1 MANKTV
7 NQLDSLSGANIDGN
21 DLALIYNSEDNTTRK
36 VVLQEVLEGGKRNS
50 QGYFAVLTN
59 FYFTGGVA
67 TETEITVDDIDTFVD
82 VNFDVDALGLFDYRP
97 AQMQAVE
104 STPYDAST
112 GIFSLEGLTLES
124 SCQFRASMSFEPDE
138 DEGQLEARLLFNR
151 HSGTTPV
158 ETDPA
163 SPNFGQPLD
172 FSIESVALSMSQGA
186 DIEYPA
192 EPLLSFFVGDTIDT
206 NAPGDA
212 GKCRFQVKSSVPGTI
227 RMRALTW
234 YISQ

>member
-1 MANKTV
+1 MPDKTV
-7 NQLDSLSGANIDGN
+7 NELDSLSGSNIDGN

-50 QGYFAVLTN
+50 QGYFALLTN

-67 TETEITVDDIDTFVD
+67 TETEISVADIDTFVD

-97 AQMQAVE
+97 AQMQAAE
-104 STPYDAST
+104 PTPYDEST

-151 HSGTTPV
+151 HSGTTPS
-158 ETDPA
+158 D
-163 SPNFGQPLD
+163 D
-172 FSIESVALSMSQGA
+172 FPIESVALSMSQGA

-212 GKCRFQVKSSVPGTI
+212 GKCKFQIKSSVPGTV

>member
-7 NQLDSLSGANIDGN
+7 NQLDSLSGSAIDGN

-67 TETEITVDDIDTFVD
+67 TETEIAVDDIDTFVD

-97 AQMQAVE
+97 AQMQAAE
-104 STPYDAST
+104 PTPYDEST

-151 HSGTTPV
+151 HSGTTPS
-158 ETDPA
+158 D
-163 SPNFGQPLD
+163 D
-172 FSIESVALSMSQGA
+172 FPIESVALSMSQGA

-212 GKCRFQVKSSVPGTI
+212 GQCKFQVKSSVPGTV

>member
-7 NQLDSLSGANIDGN
+7 NQLDSLSGASIDGN

-67 TETEITVDDIDTFVD
+67 TETEISVDDINTFVD
-82 VNFDVDALGLFDYRP
+82 VNFDVDTQGLFDYRP

-104 STPYDAST
+104 PSPYDNST
-112 GIFSLEGLTLES
+112 GIFSLEGLTIES

-151 HSGTTPV
+151 HSGTTPS
-158 ETDPA
+158 D
-163 SPNFGQPLD
+163 D
-172 FSIESVALSMSQGA
+172 FSIESVALTMSQGA

>member
-7 NQLDSLSGANIDGN
+7 SQLDSLSGSNIDGN

-50 QGYFAVLTN
+50 QGYFALLTN

-67 TETEITVDDIDTFVD
+67 TETEIAVEDIDTYVD
-82 VNFDVDALGLFDYRP
+82 VNFTTDALGVFDYRP
-97 AQMQAVE
+97 AQMQAVVAD
-104 STPYDAST
+104 PFDDAT
-112 GIFSLEGLTLES
+112 NIFTLEGLTQES
-124 SCQFRASMSFEPDE
+124 SVQFRASMSFEPDE

-151 HSGTTPV
+151 HSGTTPS
-158 ETDPA
+158 D
-163 SPNFGQPLD
+163 D
-172 FSIESVALSMSQGA
+172 FSIESVALTMSQGA

-206 NAPGDA
+206 NGPGDA
-212 GKCRFQVKSSVPGTI
+212 GQCKFQVKSSVPGTV

>member
-1 MANKTV
+1 MSHQSKTINELSTLSDAN
-7 NQLDSLSGANIDGN
+7 LDGDDKVLVF
-21 DLALIYNSEDNTTRK
+21 NSQDNTTRQMQ
-36 VVLQEVLEGGKRNS
+36 LQNVLEKGKRNS

-67 TETEITVDDIDTFVD
+67 TETEITEEDINGYVD

-97 AQMQAVE
+97 LQMQSVE
-104 STPYDAST
+104 PTPFNQSTNY
-112 GIFSLEGLTLES
+112 FSLEGLTLES
-124 SCQFRASMSFEPDE
+124 SVQFRASMTFEPDE
-138 DEGQLEARLLFNR
+138 DEGQLEARLNFQR
-151 HSGTTPV
+151 HSGTTPS
-158 ETDPA
+158 E
-163 SPNFGQPLD
+163 D
-172 FSIESVALSMSQGA
+172 FQIESVALSMSQGA

-206 NAPGDA
+206 NGAGDA
-212 GKCRFQVKSSVPGTI
+212 GKCKFQVKSTVPGTV